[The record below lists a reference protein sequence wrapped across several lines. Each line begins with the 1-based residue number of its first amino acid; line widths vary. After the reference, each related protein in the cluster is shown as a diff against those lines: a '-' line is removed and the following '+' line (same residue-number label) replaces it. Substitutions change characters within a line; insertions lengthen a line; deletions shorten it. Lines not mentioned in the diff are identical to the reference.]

1 MDHTNINDYVYHWQ
15 SKWFEPTID
24 KWKLGRVIMAYI
36 FVNNMWALWKMR
48 ESFGRILKYSS
59 NFLPHFWKTQ
69 CPHNP
74 CSLCFWSY
82 LTDTRQA
89 WGGKVREEM
98 DESLR
103 PVKWSPP
110 SITQW
115 ALEGPI
121 SAVCHFLSLSE
132 SSWACCLICWYI
144 PEKIHFRNK
153 IWDLT
158 YESYARACRY
168 ELP

>member
-1 MDHTNINDYVYHWQ
+1 MKLNFHKINSFFSSIDDLMVIGSAQEYRAGVNMDHTNINDYVCHWQ
-15 SKWFEPTID
+15 SKWFEATID

-74 CSLCFWSY
+74 CSLCLWSY

-103 PVKWSPP
+103 PVK
-110 SITQW
+110 
-115 ALEGPI
+115 
-121 SAVCHFLSLSE
+121 
-132 SSWACCLICWYI
+132 
-144 PEKIHFRNK
+144 
-153 IWDLT
+153 
-158 YESYARACRY
+158 
-168 ELP
+168 